1 MTTPSHALP
10 SAPLAALW
18 RALTAPRHTPR
29 HRKEGRR

>member
-1 MTTPSHALP
+1 MTATPHALP